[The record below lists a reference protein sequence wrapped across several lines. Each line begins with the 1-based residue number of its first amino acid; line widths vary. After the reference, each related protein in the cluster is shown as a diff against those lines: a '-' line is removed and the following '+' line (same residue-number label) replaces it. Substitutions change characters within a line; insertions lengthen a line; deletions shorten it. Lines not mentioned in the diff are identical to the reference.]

1 MLPWN
6 TAHHAPCARCSTSLT
21 LVPRRSHPN
30 PSRSYVL
37 QASFPPKPIA
47 DETQSIQAAGLA
59 GSVVI
64 QKGT

>member
-1 MLPWN
+1 
-6 TAHHAPCARCSTSLT
+6 
-21 LVPRRSHPN
+21 
-30 PSRSYVL
+30 VL